1 MFHLHVH
8 DISRAASSL
17 TLCFVFRNRG
27 KDQYDARSS
36 RLQADKQ
43 GWNASQLHV
52 ETKEAVAFVSSM
64 FLFQTVCSVFIN
76 EIIVFTGTKWLSVCA
91 DNKLRGG
98 EKAALLILLGFQ

>member
-1 MFHLHVH
+1 MFHLPVH
-8 DISRAASSL
+8 DISRAVSSL
-17 TLCFVFRNRG
+17 KLCFVFSNRS
-27 KDQYDARSS
+27 KDQYDACSS
-36 RLQADKQ
+36 HLQPDKQ

-52 ETKEAVAFVSSM
+52 KTKDVVAFVSSM
-64 FLFQTVCSVFIN
+64 FLFQTVCTVFIN